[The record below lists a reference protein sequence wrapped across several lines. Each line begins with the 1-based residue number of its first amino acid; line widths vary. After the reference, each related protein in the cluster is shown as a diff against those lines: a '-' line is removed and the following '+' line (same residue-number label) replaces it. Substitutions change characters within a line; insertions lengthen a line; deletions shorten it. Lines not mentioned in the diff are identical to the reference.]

1 MAKGARVD
9 HELLSMA
16 LVGYLSQKAKI
27 EAAIAEIRAKLGN
40 GGTAVP
46 SAAASASTVS
56 PSGDRRKMSA
66 AARRRI
72 AAAQKKRWAQIPSGA
87 RPNCEAKAQNE
98 RLPLAGRQSAM
109 LLADAGTRYERRNR
123 DRRQTPDPFAFAPD
137 RIFHRPKDRSRTLS

>member
-27 EAAIAEIRAKLGN
+27 EAAIAEIRGKLVN
-40 GGTAVP
+40 GGTEVP

-56 PSGDRRKMSA
+56 PSGNRPKMSA

-72 AAAQKKRWAQIPSGA
+72 AAAQKKRWAQYHQEHGQTSKPRRKMSA
-87 RPNCEAKAQNE
+87 
-98 RLPLAGRQSAM
+98 AGRRAIGDAARRRWDALRKAKSGSATN
-109 LLADAGTRYERRNR
+109 A
-123 DRRQTPDPFAFAPD
+123 
-137 RIFHRPKDRSRTLS
+137 